1 MRSLSRRVLT
11 AEGVGMIVVDVLIV
25 LLLVAACIGGVQR
38 GFFASIGTLAGLAA
52 GAFAAYWLTPLVST
66 WVPSPVWRGPAVIL
80 TAIGLVFAGAAIGAA
95 IGSALRSGAD
105 RLKLR
110 GIERFLGGIASVLAA
125 ILALAFVAPAIAVAG
140 IPVVSSAVAS
150 SNILRGI
157 EAATP
162 DPVAAALAQL
172 RGAVLDDSLPG
183 LGQLLGP
190 TTVDPAPPVALDDP
204 ELQRAAAS
212 VARVSGNAYA
222 CGRGSAGS
230 GFVIAEDRV
239 VTNAHVVAG
248 VDTPIVELPG
258 VAAREGR
265 VVYFD
270 PIDDLAVIA
279 VDDLGADVLPFSP
292 TLAPGDAAAVQGYPY
307 GGPFTMVPAGVES
320 VGTANVPDVYDES
333 WNPREIY
340 ALDAVVRPGNSG
352 GPLLTD
358 DGAVAGVVFA
368 RAENDE
374 NLGYAMTMAELDP
387 VAARAPSLSNTVST
401 GSCVG

>member
-1 MRSLSRRVLT
+1 
-11 AEGVGMIVVDVLIV
+11 MIVVDVIVV
-25 LLLVAACIGGVQR
+25 LLLIAACVAGVQR

-52 GAFAAYWLTPLVST
+52 GAFAAFWLTPLVSA
-66 WVPSPVWRGPAVIL
+66 WVPSPVWRGPAVLL
-80 TAIGLVFAGAAIGAA
+80 TALGLVFAGAAVGSA

-110 GIERFLGGIASVLAA
+110 GIERFLGGIASVVAA
-125 ILALAFVAPAIAVAG
+125 ILALALVAPAIAVAG
-140 IPVVSSAVAS
+140 IPVISSAVAS
-150 SNILRGI
+150 SAILRGI

-172 RGAVLDDSLPG
+172 RGAVLDDGLPG
-183 LGQLLGP
+183 LGLLLGP
-190 TTVDPAPPVALDDP
+190 GTAEPAPPVALDDP

-222 CGRGSAGS
+222 CGRGSSGT
-230 GFVIAEDRV
+230 GFVVAADRV

-258 VAAREGR
+258 VPAREGR
-265 VVYFD
+265 IVYFD

-279 VDDLGADVLPFSP
+279 VDDLDATALPFSP
-292 TLAPGDAAAVQGYPY
+292 TLAAGAAAVVQGYPY
-307 GGPFTMVPAGVES
+307 GGPFTMVSASVQS
-320 VGTANVPDVYDES
+320 VGVANVPDVYDSS

-340 ALDAVVRPGNSG
+340 SLQAVVRPGNSG
-352 GPLLTD
+352 GPLLTG
-358 DGAVAGVVFA
+358 DGEVAGVVFA
-368 RAENDE
+368 RAENDDTV
-374 NLGYAMTMAELDP
+374 GYAMTMAELTP
-387 VAARAPSLSNTVST
+387 VADRAPSLTNTVST

>member
-1 MRSLSRRVLT
+1 
-11 AEGVGMIVVDVLIV
+11 MIVVDVIVV
-25 LLLVAACIGGVQR
+25 LLLIGACVAGVQR
-38 GFFASIGTLAGLAA
+38 GFFASIGTFAGLAA
-52 GAFAAYWLTPLVST
+52 GAFAAFWLTPLVSA
-66 WVPSPVWRGPAVIL
+66 WVPSAAWRGPAVLI
-80 TAIGLVFAGAAIGAA
+80 TAIGLVFVGAALGSA

-110 GIERFLGGIASVLAA
+110 GVERFLGGIASVLAA
-125 ILALAFVAPAIAVAG
+125 VLALAFVAPAIAGAG
-140 IPVVSSAVAS
+140 IPVISSAVAS

-157 EAATP
+157 DAATP

-172 RGAVLDDSLPG
+172 RGAVLDDGLPG
-183 LGQLLGP
+183 LGLLLGP
-190 TTVDPAPPVALDDP
+190 GTADPAPPVSLDDP

-222 CGRGSAGS
+222 CGRGSSGT

-248 VDTPIVELPG
+248 VVTPVVELPG
-258 VAAREGR
+258 VPAREGR
-265 VVYFD
+265 IVYFD

-279 VDDLGADVLPFSP
+279 VDDLDAAVLPFSP
-292 TLAPGDAAAVQGYPY
+292 TLAAGDAAVVQGFPY
-307 GGPFTMVPAGVES
+307 GGPFTMVSAGVQS
-320 VGTANVPDVYDES
+320 VGTANVPDVYDDS

-340 ALDAVVRPGNSG
+340 ALQATVRPGNSG
-352 GPLLTD
+352 GPLLTA
-358 DGAVAGVVFA
+358 DGEVAGVVFA

-374 NLGYAMTMAELDP
+374 NLGYAMTMAELSP
-387 VAARAPSLSNTVST
+387 VAERAPSLDATVSS

>member
-1 MRSLSRRVLT
+1 MV
-11 AEGVGMIVVDVLIV
+11 VVDVLIV
-25 LLLVAACIGGVQR
+25 LLLVAACVAGVQR

-52 GAFAAYWLTPLVST
+52 GAFAAYWLTPLVSA
-66 WVPSPVWRGPAVIL
+66 WVPSAVWRGPAVIF
-80 TAIGLVFAGAAIGAA
+80 TVIGLVFAGAALGAA

-110 GIERFLGGIASVLAA
+110 GVERFLGGIASVLAA
-125 ILALAFVAPAIAVAG
+125 ILALALVAPAIAVAG

-172 RGAVLDDSLPG
+172 RGAVLDDTLPG

-190 TTVDPAPPVALDDP
+190 GTVDPAPPVALDDP

-222 CGRGSAGS
+222 CGRGSSGT

-258 VAAREGR
+258 VPAREGR

-279 VDDLGADVLPFSP
+279 VDDLDAAVLPFSP
-292 TLAPGDAAAVQGYPY
+292 TLTAGDAAVVQGFPY
-307 GGPFTMVPAGVES
+307 GGPFTMVSAGVES
-320 VGTANVPDVYDES
+320 VGTANVPDVYDSS

-340 ALDAVVRPGNSG
+340 ALQATVRPGNSG
-352 GPLLTD
+352 GPLLTA

-374 NLGYAMTMAELDP
+374 NLGYAMTMTELTP
-387 VAARAPSLSNTVST
+387 VAAQAPSLSNTVST

>member
-1 MRSLSRRVLT
+1 
-11 AEGVGMIVVDVLIV
+11 MIVVDVLIV

-66 WVPSPVWRGPAVIL
+66 WVPSPVWRGPAVIAS
-80 TAIGLVFAGAAIGAA
+80 AIGLVFAGAAIGAA

-140 IPVVSSAVAS
+140 IPIVSSAVAS
-150 SNILRGI
+150 SGILRGI

-172 RGAVLDDSLPG
+172 RGAVLEDSLPG

-190 TTVDPAPPVALDDP
+190 ATVDPAPPVALDDP

-292 TLAPGDAAAVQGYPY
+292 TLTAGDAAAVQGYPY

>member
-1 MRSLSRRVLT
+1 MV
-11 AEGVGMIVVDVLIV
+11 VVDVLVV
-25 LLLVAACIGGVQR
+25 LLLVGACIAGVRR
-38 GFFASIGTLAGLAA
+38 GFFASIGMFAGLAA
-52 GAFAAYWLTPLVST
+52 GAFAAFWLTPLVSA
-66 WVPSPVWRGPAVIL
+66 WVPSAVWRGPAVLL
-80 TAIGLVFAGAAIGAA
+80 TAIGLVFAGAAVGAA
-95 IGSALRSGAD
+95 IGAALRSGAD

-110 GIERFLGGIASVLAA
+110 GVERFLGGIASAVAA
-125 ILALAFVAPAIAVAG
+125 ILALALVAPAIAGAG
-140 IPVVSSAVAS
+140 VPVVSAAVAS

-172 RGAVLDDSLPG
+172 RSAVLDDTLPG
-183 LGQLLGP
+183 LGVLLGP
-190 TTVDPAPPVALDDP
+190 GTADPAPPIALDDP

-230 GFVIAEDRV
+230 GFVVAVDRV

-258 VAAREGR
+258 VPAREGR

-270 PIDDLAVIA
+270 PTDDLAVIA
-279 VDDLGADVLPFSP
+279 VDDLGAEALPFSP
-292 TLAPGDAAAVQGYPY
+292 TLAAGDAAVVQGYPY
-307 GGPFTMVPAGVES
+307 GGPFTMVSAGVES
-320 VGTANVPDVYDES
+320 VGTVNVPDVYEQS

-340 ALDAVVRPGNSG
+340 ALQSTVRPGNSG

-368 RAENDE
+368 RAEDDE
-374 NLGYAMTMAELDP
+374 NLGYAMTMAELTP
-387 VAARAPSLSNTVST
+387 VAERAPSLSDTVST

>member
-1 MRSLSRRVLT
+1 MV
-11 AEGVGMIVVDVLIV
+11 VVDVVIV
-25 LLLVAACIGGVQR
+25 LLLIAACIAGVQR
-38 GFFASIGTLAGLAA
+38 GFFASIGTFAGIAA
-52 GAFAAYWLTPLVST
+52 GAFAAFWLTPLVSG
-66 WVPSPVWRGPAVIL
+66 WVPSPVWRGPAVIVA
-80 TAIGLVFAGAAIGAA
+80 AIGLVFVGAATGAA

-110 GIERFLGGIASVLAA
+110 GVERFLGGIASVLAA
-125 ILALAFVAPAIAVAG
+125 LLALAFVAPAIAVAG

-190 TTVDPAPPVALDDP
+190 ATVDPAPPVALDDP

-239 VTNAHVVAG
+239 VTNAHVLAG

-279 VDDLGADVLPFSP
+279 VDDLGADALPFSP
-292 TLAPGDAAAVQGYPY
+292 TLAAGDAAAVQGYPY
-307 GGPFTMVPAGVES
+307 GGPFTMVTAGVES
-320 VGTANVPDVYDES
+320 VGTAQVPDVYDES
-333 WNPREIY
+333 SNPREIY

-387 VAARAPSLSNTVST
+387 VIARAPSLSNIVST

>member
-1 MRSLSRRVLT
+1 
-11 AEGVGMIVVDVLIV
+11 MIVVDVVVV
-25 LLLVAACIGGVQR
+25 LLLIAACVAGVRR
-38 GFFASIGTLAGLAA
+38 GFFASVGTLLGLAA
-52 GAFAAYWLTPLVST
+52 GAFAAFWLTPLVSG

-80 TAIGLVFAGAAIGAA
+80 TAVGLVFAGAALGAA
-95 IGSALRSGAD
+95 IGSALRTGAD

-110 GIERFLGGIASVLAA
+110 GVERFLGGIASVVAA
-125 ILALAFVAPAIAVAG
+125 ILALALVTPAIVNAG

-157 EAATP
+157 QSATP
-162 DPVAAALAQL
+162 APVAAALAQL
-172 RGAVLDDSLPG
+172 RSTFLDDTLPG
-183 LGQLLGP
+183 LGVLLGP
-190 TTVDPAPPVALDDP
+190 STVEPAPPVALDDP
-204 ELQRAAAS
+204 ELQQAAAS

-222 CGRGSAGS
+222 CGRGSAGT
-230 GFVIAEDRV
+230 GFVLAEDRV

-248 VDTPIVELPG
+248 VDVPLVELPG

-279 VDDLGADVLPFSP
+279 VDDLGAAPLPFSP
-292 TLAPGDAAAVQGYPY
+292 TLEAGAAAAVQGYPY
-307 GGPFTMVPAGVES
+307 GGPFQMVSAGVEA
-320 VGTANVPDVYDES
+320 VGPANVPDVYDES

-340 ALDAVVRPGNSG
+340 ALQATVRPGNSG
-352 GPLLTD
+352 GPLLTE
-358 DGAVAGVVFA
+358 DGEVAGVVFA

-374 NLGYAMTMAELDP
+374 NLGYAMTMAELTP
-387 VAARAPSLSNTVST
+387 VAERAPSLSNTVST

>member
-1 MRSLSRRVLT
+1 MV
-11 AEGVGMIVVDVLIV
+11 VVDVVIV
-25 LLLVAACIGGVQR
+25 LLLIGACIAGVQR
-38 GFFASIGTLAGLAA
+38 GFFASIGTFAGIAA
-52 GAFAAYWLTPLVST
+52 GAFAAYWLTPLVSA
-66 WVPSPVWRGPAVIL
+66 WVPSPLWRGPAVIVA
-80 TAIGLVFAGAAIGAA
+80 AIGLVFAGAAIGAA
-95 IGSALRSGAD
+95 IGAALRSGAD

-110 GIERFLGGIASVLAA
+110 GVERFLGGIASVLAA

-172 RGAVLDDSLPG
+172 RGAVLEDSLPG

-190 TTVDPAPPVALDDP
+190 GTVDPGPPVALDDP

-212 VARVSGNAYA
+212 VARISGTAYA

-265 VVYFD
+265 IVYFD

-279 VDDLGADVLPFSP
+279 VDDLGADVLPFSS
-292 TLAPGDAAAVQGYPY
+292 TLAAGEAAAVQGYPY
-307 GGPFTMVPAGVES
+307 GGPFTMVAAGVQS
-320 VGTANVPDVYDES
+320 VGTASVPDVYDDS

-374 NLGYAMTMAELDP
+374 NLGYAMTMAELTP
-387 VAARAPSLSNTVST
+387 VAESAPSLSNTVST

>member
-1 MRSLSRRVLT
+1 MV
-11 AEGVGMIVVDVLIV
+11 VVDVLVILILV
-25 LLLVAACIGGVQR
+25 LACVAGVQR

-52 GAFAAYWLTPLVST
+52 GAFAAYWLTPLVSA
-66 WVPSPVWRGPAVIL
+66 WVPSPVWRGPAVLI
-80 TAIGLVFAGAAIGAA
+80 TAVGLVFAGAALGAA

-125 ILALAFVAPAIAVAG
+125 VLALALVAPAIAVAG

-150 SNILRGI
+150 STVLRSI

-172 RGAVLDDSLPG
+172 RGALLDDGLPG

-190 TTVDPAPPVALDDP
+190 GTVEPAPPIALDDP

-222 CGRGSAGS
+222 CGRGSSGT
-230 GFVIAEDRV
+230 GFVVAEDRV

-248 VDTPIVELPG
+248 VDTPVVELPG

-270 PIDDLAVIA
+270 PVDDLAVIA
-279 VDDLGADVLPFSP
+279 VDDLGAEALPFSP
-292 TLAPGDAAAVQGYPY
+292 TLAEGEAAVVQGYPY
-307 GGPFTMVPAGVES
+307 GGPFTMVSAGVRS
-320 VGTANVPDVYDES
+320 VGTANVPDVYDGS

-340 ALDAVVRPGNSG
+340 ALQATVRPGNSG
-352 GPLLTD
+352 GPLLTG

-368 RAENDE
+368 RAEDDE
-374 NLGYAMTMAELDP
+374 DLGYAMTMTELTP
-387 VAARAPSLSNTVST
+387 VAEQAPSLSNTVSS

>member
-1 MRSLSRRVLT
+1 
-11 AEGVGMIVVDVLIV
+11 MIVVDVIVVLV
-25 LLLVAACIGGVQR
+25 LLAALVSGAQR

-52 GAFAAYWLTPLVST
+52 GALAAFWLTPLVGT
-66 WVPSPVWRGPAVIL
+66 WVPSPVWRGPAVLL
-80 TAIGLVFAGAAIGAA
+80 TAVGLVFVGAALGSA

-110 GIERFLGGIASVLAA
+110 GVERILGGVASVFAA
-125 ILALAFVAPAIAVAG
+125 VLALALVAPAVAVAG
-140 IPVVSSAVAS
+140 IPGVSSAVAS
-150 SNILRGI
+150 SSILRGI

-162 DPVAAALAQL
+162 DPVAAALAEL
-172 RGAVLDDSLPG
+172 RGAVLDDGQPG

-190 TTVDPAPPVALDDP
+190 VTVEPAPPVALDDP

-212 VARVSGNAYA
+212 VARITGNAYA
-222 CGRGSAGS
+222 CGRGSAGT
-230 GFVIAEDRV
+230 GFVVAADRV

-270 PIDDLAVIA
+270 PVDDIAVIA
-279 VDDLGADVLPFSP
+279 VDELGATALPFAP
-292 TLAPGDAAAVQGYPY
+292 TLAAGDAAVVQGYPF
-307 GGPFTMVPAGVES
+307 GGPFAMVPAAVQS
-320 VGTANVPDVYDES
+320 VGTATVPDVYDES

-340 ALDAVVRPGNSG
+340 ALQSVVRPGNSG
-352 GPLLTD
+352 GPVLTA

-374 NLGYAMTMAELDP
+374 DLGYAMTMAELTP
-387 VAARAPSLSNTVST
+387 VAAQAPSLSDPVSS

>member
-1 MRSLSRRVLT
+1 
-11 AEGVGMIVVDVLIV
+11 MIVVDVIVV
-25 LLLVAACIGGVQR
+25 LLLIAACVAGVQR

-52 GAFAAYWLTPLVST
+52 GAFAAFWLTPLVSA
-66 WVPSPVWRGPAVIL
+66 WVPSPVWRGPAVLL
-80 TAIGLVFAGAAIGAA
+80 TALGLVFAGAAVGSA

-110 GIERFLGGIASVLAA
+110 GIERFLGGIASVVAA
-125 ILALAFVAPAIAVAG
+125 ILALALVAPAIAVAG
-140 IPVVSSAVAS
+140 IPVISSAVAS
-150 SNILRGI
+150 SAILRGI

-172 RGAVLDDSLPG
+172 RGAVLDDGLPG
-183 LGQLLGP
+183 LGLLLGP
-190 TTVDPAPPVALDDP
+190 GTAEPAPPVALDDP

-222 CGRGSAGS
+222 CGRGSSGT
-230 GFVIAEDRV
+230 GFVVAADRV

-258 VAAREGR
+258 VPAREGR
-265 VVYFD
+265 IVYFD

-279 VDDLGADVLPFSP
+279 VDDLDATALPFSP
-292 TLAPGDAAAVQGYPY
+292 TLAAGAAAVVQGYPY
-307 GGPFTMVPAGVES
+307 GGPFTMVSASVQSMGV
-320 VGTANVPDVYDES
+320 ANVPDVYDSS

-340 ALDAVVRPGNSG
+340 SLQAVVRPGNSG
-352 GPLLTD
+352 GPLLTG
-358 DGAVAGVVFA
+358 DGEVAGVVFA
-368 RAENDE
+368 RAENDD
-374 NLGYAMTMAELDP
+374 NVGYAMTMAELTP
-387 VAARAPSLSNTVST
+387 VADRAPSLTNTVST